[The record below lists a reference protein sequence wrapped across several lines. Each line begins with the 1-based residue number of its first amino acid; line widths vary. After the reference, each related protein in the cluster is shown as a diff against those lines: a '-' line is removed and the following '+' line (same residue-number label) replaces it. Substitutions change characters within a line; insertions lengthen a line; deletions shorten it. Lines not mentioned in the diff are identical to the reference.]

1 MISISHWGCMIAS
14 HTHYSVWCNMLE
26 LIYHLSKSFVKFFW
40 DDNGYLFWSCLLIC
54 VLAIRFAFAFNDY
67 NSKSGLWVG
76 IARGCGADLNILMMI
91 LPLTMMKSTHTR
103 LREIQFILK
112 YFPIDEM
119 IEIHISLSKLA
130 VGFTLGHVICSF

>member
-1 MISISHWGCMIAS
+1 M
-14 HTHYSVWCNMLE
+14 
-26 LIYHLSKSFVKFFW
+26 
-40 DDNGYLFWSCLLIC
+40 
-54 VLAIRFAFAFNDY
+54 IRFAFAFNDY

-76 IARGCGADLNILMMI
+76 IARGCGADLNILLMI

-119 IEIHISLSKLA
+119 IDIHISLSKLA
-130 VGFTLGHVICSF
+130 VGFTFGHVMFYFRCCCLIGHGFI